1 MNAAPC
7 SAQSGFFFPLAWTI
21 DEIVLLPVALPVRLG
36 WTLREID
43 QLGSARHPSVTFGM
57 STLILF
63 PPKSQSSRRK
73 SHGTSVA
80 CLSFAQ

>member
-1 MNAAPC
+1 MMNAAPC

-36 WTLREID
+36 WTLRKST
-43 QLGSARHPSVTFGM
+43 GSARHPSVTFGM
-57 STLILF
+57 SNLILF